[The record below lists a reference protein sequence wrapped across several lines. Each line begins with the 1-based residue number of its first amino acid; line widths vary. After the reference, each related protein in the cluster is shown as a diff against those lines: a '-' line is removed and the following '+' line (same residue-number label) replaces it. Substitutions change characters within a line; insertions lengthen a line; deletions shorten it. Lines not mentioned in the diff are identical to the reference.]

1 MLKNTLFIISLAV
14 SASLAVGSLLAPA
27 SAFAEQAKVSKKVGE
42 PLAAALEAGKKGQF
56 TEALAKLKTADAV
69 SGKTAFEQ
77 FQINETFGFVY
88 LKQRNYAA
96 AAAAYERSL
105 NSGQLP
111 AGQVNDRVKQLA
123 QLNFQSPRNLNKV
136 IEYANQYLKAT
147 GGKDAAMQ
155 AMLGQ
160 AYQLSGNDKAAVAA
174 VQNAVRLSARPEENW
189 LRILLKSYSAL
200 GDAKGVSDTTQTLVK
215 LYPTQDNWRLLSS
228 ELRKQATGDD
238 RTALNVYRL
247 MAELDLMDTPKV
259 YLEAAVVA
267 IQSGLPA
274 EAVRFI
280 EQGYARKVFGPAD
293 ESRTQRILS
302 DARKKVAAQQPNLGK
317 LAQTADA
324 SKAGQDEVLLGEV
337 LLSYGQADKAMAA
350 GKLALKKGA
359 NADDAWMLIGRSQLQ
374 LKNGPEASKAFNQ
387 VKGASAAPIARLWA
401 IYASRINT
409 YAAKS

>member
-1 MLKNTLFIISLAV
+1 MLKNALLIIALAV
-14 SASLAVGSLLAPA
+14 GASLAAGSLLAPTP
-27 SAFAEQAKVSKKVGE
+27 AFAAPAKVGKKVGE

-56 TEALAKLKTADAV
+56 AEALAKLKTADAV
-69 SGKTAFEQ
+69 SGKTPFEQ

-111 AGQVNDRVKQLA
+111 AGQVNDRLKQLA

-174 VQNAVRLSARPEENW
+174 VQNAVRLSGRPEENW

-200 GDAKGVSDTTQTLVK
+200 GDTKGVSDTTQTLVK

-274 EAVRFI
+274 EAVSFI
-280 EQGYARKVFGPAD
+280 EQGYARKVFGPED
-293 ESRTQRILS
+293 ESRTQRILV
-302 DARKKVAAQQPNLGK
+302 DARRKLAAQQPNLGK
-317 LAQTADA
+317 LTQTANA
-324 SKAGQDEVLLGEV
+324 SKSGQDEVLLGEV
-337 LLSYGQADKAMAA
+337 LLSYGQADKALAA
-350 GKLALKKGA
+350 GKRALAKGA
-359 NADDAWMLIGRSQLQ
+359 NPDDVWMLVGRSQLL
-374 LKNGPEASKAFNQ
+374 LKNGSEATKAFGQ

-401 IYASRINT
+401 IYASRINSS
-409 YAAKS
+409 AAKS